1 MNIPFWNRLS
11 TRLSILIVLIVLVL
25 AGATAILI
33 IRGFNRVSNNQQGII
48 EQLEQNE
55 RGILEQLGE
64 RGITTTSDLPSI
76 LGRIIVNLVAIFL
89 LTLVGATV
97 FSRTLLTDPINSL
110 VMATEQIAS
119 GNLGVT
125 LDVKAKD
132 EVGLLARTFNQ
143 MSTTLASRT
152 RELEQSNYALRQSE
166 ARLEGRVQERT
177 AELEA
182 LLELSNSIALT
193 VDDRPLLETILT
205 KLHDITKYRAAA
217 IYELLG
223 QSVLEQVLVRGDFN
237 GVDETK
243 LLQTVERKTPLIE
256 YDILFF
262 PLFVRDHVVGVLV
275 LETGEIIVDEKL
287 PLIAAFANQAGV
299 AFENTKLYK
308 QVQEKAA
315 LDERQHLAR
324 ELHDSVSQALYSIV
338 LGAHA
343 ARKQLEQNPVQA
355 KGALEYVENL
365 AEAGLAEMRALIF
378 ELRPEVLEKEGLA
391 AALRKQVEALE
402 VRHKIKADFSC
413 SNEPNLPFASKQT
426 LYRVAQE
433 AMHNIVKH
441 AKATYVNVSLQQH
454 GDCTRLTISDNGIGF
469 DTTQEFVG
477 HLGLKSM
484 RERALG
490 LGGNFEIVSSLNEG
504 TTLKLE
510 VPNG

>member
-11 TRLSILIVLIVLVL
+11 TRFSLLIVLIVLIL
-25 AGATAILI
+25 AGATAILV
-33 IRGFNRVSNNQQGII
+33 IRGFSNTQGVF
-48 EQLEQNE
+48 EQLA
-55 RGILEQLGE
+55 E
-64 RGITTTSDLPSI
+64 RGITPRADLPSI
-76 LGRIIVNLVAIFL
+76 LRSVVVNLVAIFL

-110 VMATEQIAS
+110 VGATEQVAS

-125 LDVKAKD
+125 LDIQSKN
-132 EVGLLARTFNQ
+132 EVGMLARTFNQ
-143 MSTTLASRT
+143 MSTTLAART

-166 ARLEGRVQERT
+166 VRLEQRVQERT
-177 AELEA
+177 AELVA

-193 VDDRPLLETILT
+193 VDDRPLLELILN
-205 KLHDITKYRAAA
+205 KLYDIANYRAAA

-223 QSVLEQVLVRGDFN
+223 KVTLEQVLVRGDF
-237 GVDETK
+237 VPIDEAK
-243 LLQTVERKTPLIE
+243 LLQIIERKMPSVE
-256 YDILFF
+256 HDQLFF
-262 PLFVRDHVVGVLV
+262 PLTVRDHIVGVLV
-275 LETGEIIVDEKL
+275 LETNQVINEEKL

-299 AFENTKLYK
+299 AFENTRLYK
-308 QVQEKAA
+308 QAQEKAA
-315 LDERQHLAR
+315 FDERQHLAR

-343 ARKQLEQNPVQA
+343 ARKQLETNPLQA
-355 KGALEYVENL
+355 KNALEYVENL
-365 AEAGLAEMRALIF
+365 AEAGLTEMRALIF

-413 SNEPNLPFASKQT
+413 SHEPTLPFASKQT

-441 AKATYVNVSLQQH
+441 AKATYVNVSLQQY
-454 GDCTRLTISDNGIGF
+454 GDCTRLVISDNGIGF
-469 DTTQEFVG
+469 DTAQEFVG

-484 RERALG
+484 RERTLG
-490 LGGNFEIVSSLNEG
+490 LGGRLEVSSAPTQG
-504 TTLKLE
+504 TTLKIE

>member
-25 AGATAILI
+25 AGATAILV
-33 IRGFNRVSNNQQGII
+33 IRGFSIAQRDVVQSFADQGVTLRSDSLSILGKIIVNN
-48 EQLEQNE
+48 
-55 RGILEQLGE
+55 
-64 RGITTTSDLPSI
+64 

-110 VMATEQIAS
+110 VVATEQIAS

-166 ARLEGRVQERT
+166 ARLEQRVQERT
-177 AELEA
+177 AELVA

-193 VDDRPLLETILT
+193 LDDRPLLEIILN
-205 KLHDITKYRAAA
+205 KLHDISAYRAAA
-217 IYELLG
+217 MYELLG
-223 QSVLEQVLVRGDFN
+223 KSALEQVTVRGDFAP
-237 GVDETK
+237 VEEAK
-243 LLQTVERKTPLIE
+243 LLQTIERKAPLIE
-256 YDILFF
+256 HDQLFF
-262 PLFVRDHVVGVLV
+262 PLTVRDHVVGVLV
-275 LETGEIIVDEKL
+275 LETNEAINEEKL

-299 AFENTKLYK
+299 AFENTRLYK
-308 QVQEKAA
+308 QAQEKAA
-315 LDERQHLAR
+315 FDERQHLAR

-338 LGAHA
+338 LGSHA
-343 ARKQLEQNPVQA
+343 ARKQLEVNPVQA
-355 KGALEYVENL
+355 KSALEYVENL

-402 VRHKIKADFSC
+402 VRHKIKADFS
-413 SNEPNLPFASKQT
+413 SNNEPVLPFSSKQT

-433 AMHNIVKH
+433 ATHNIVKH
-441 AKATYVNVSLQQH
+441 AKATYVNMSLQQQ
-454 GDCTRLTISDNGIGF
+454 GDCTRLVISDNGIGF
-469 DTTQEFVG
+469 DTTQEFTG
-477 HLGLKSM
+477 HMGLKSM
-484 RERALG
+484 RERTLS
-490 LGGNFEIVSSLNEG
+490 LGGNFEIISSLNEG
-504 TTLKLE
+504 TTLKIE
-510 VPNG
+510 VPNA

>member
-11 TRLSILIVLIVLVL
+11 TRLSILIVLIVFVL
-25 AGATAILI
+25 AGATAILVT
-33 IRGFNRVSNNQQGII
+33 RGFSVAQQDLVQSLADQGVTS
-48 EQLEQNE
+48 
-55 RGILEQLGE
+55 R
-64 RGITTTSDLPSI
+64 SDLPSI

-110 VMATEQIAS
+110 VFATEQIAS

-166 ARLEGRVQERT
+166 ARLEQRVQERT
-177 AELEA
+177 AELLA

-193 VDDRPLLETILT
+193 LDDRPLLETILT
-205 KLHDITKYRAAA
+205 KLHDISAYRAAA
-217 IYELLG
+217 MYELLG
-223 QSVLEQVLVRGDFN
+223 KSALEQVVTRGSF
-237 GVDETK
+237 VTVSDEK
-243 LLQTVERKTPLIE
+243 LLQTISRKTPLLE
-256 YDILFF
+256 GEQLFF
-262 PLFVRDHVVGVLV
+262 PLIVRDHAVGVLV
-275 LETGEIIVDEKL
+275 LETEQAINEEKL

-299 AFENTKLYK
+299 AFENTRLYK
-308 QVQEKAA
+308 QAQEKAA
-315 LDERQHLAR
+315 FDERQHLAR

-343 ARKQLEQNPVQA
+343 ARKQLEKNPVQA
-355 KGALEYVENL
+355 AGALEYVENL
-365 AEAGLAEMRALIF
+365 AEAGLTEMRALIF

-402 VRHKIKADFSC
+402 VRHKIKADFTS
-413 SNEPNLPFASKQT
+413 SSEPSLPFSSKQT

-441 AKATYVNVSLQQH
+441 AKATYVNVSLQQSDH
-454 GDCTRLTISDNGIGF
+454 CTRLIISDNGVGF
-469 DTTQEFVG
+469 DTTKEFTG

-484 RERALG
+484 RERTLG
-490 LGGNFEIVSSLNEG
+490 LGGSFEVVSSPNQG
-504 TTLKLE
+504 TTLKIE
-510 VPNG
+510 VPNA

>member
-11 TRLSILIVLIVLVL
+11 TRLSLLIVLIVLVL
-25 AGATAILI
+25 AGATAILV
-33 IRGFNRVSNNQQGII
+33 IRGFSVAQQDLVQSLEQQGVT
-48 EQLEQNE
+48 L
-55 RGILEQLGE
+55 R
-64 RGITTTSDLPSI
+64 SDLPSI

-143 MSTTLASRT
+143 MSTTLATRT
-152 RELEQSNYALRQSE
+152 RELEQSNQALRQSE
-166 ARLEGRVQERT
+166 ARLEQRVQERT
-177 AELEA
+177 AELLA

-193 VDDRPLLETILT
+193 LDDRPLLEIILN
-205 KLHDITKYRAAA
+205 KLQDISAYRAAA
-217 IYELLG
+217 LYELLG
-223 QSVLEQVLVRGDFN
+223 KTSLELVVVRGN
-237 GVDETK
+237 VEGASEEK
-243 LLQTVERKTPLIE
+243 LLETIRRKTPLLE
-256 YDILFF
+256 DERLFF
-262 PLFVRDHVVGVLV
+262 PLVVRDHVVGVLV
-275 LETGEIIVDEKL
+275 LETGQPIVEEKL

-299 AFENTKLYK
+299 AFENTRLYK
-308 QVQEKAA
+308 QAQEKAA
-315 LDERQHLAR
+315 FDERQHLAR

-343 ARKQLEQNPVQA
+343 ARKQLEKSPEQA
-355 KGALEYVENL
+355 KAALEYVENL

-413 SNEPNLPFASKQT
+413 SHEPLLTFAGKQT

-433 AMHNIVKH
+433 ATHNIVKH
-441 AKATYVNVSLQQH
+441 AKATYVNMSLQQQ
-454 GDCTRLTISDNGIGF
+454 GECTRLVVSDNGVGF
-469 DTTQEFVG
+469 DTSKEFVG

-484 RERALG
+484 RERTLG
-490 LGGNFEIVSSLNEG
+490 LGGSFEVISSPNEG
-504 TTLKLE
+504 TTLKVE
-510 VPNG
+510 VPNV

>member
-11 TRLSILIVLIVLVL
+11 TRLSLLIVLIVLVL
-25 AGATAILI
+25 AGATAILV
-33 IRGFNRVSNNQQGII
+33 IRGFSVAQQDLVQSLEQQGVT
-48 EQLEQNE
+48 L
-55 RGILEQLGE
+55 R
-64 RGITTTSDLPSI
+64 SDLPSI

-110 VMATEQIAS
+110 VVVTEQIAS

-152 RELEQSNYALRQSE
+152 HELEQSNAALRQSE
-166 ARLEGRVQERT
+166 ARLEQRVQERT
-177 AELEA
+177 SELVA

-193 VDDRPLLETILT
+193 VDDRPLLEIILD
-205 KLHDITKYRAAA
+205 KLHSISAYRAAA
-217 IYELLG
+217 FYELLG
-223 QSVLEQVLVRGDFN
+223 GSTLEQVVVRGSLQN
-237 GVDETK
+237 VLQEK
-243 LLQTVERKTPLIE
+243 LSQTITRKTALVE
-256 YDILFF
+256 NDHLFF
-262 PLFVRDHVVGVLV
+262 PLTVRDHVVGVLV
-275 LETGEIIVDEKL
+275 LETEQSVNDEKL

-299 AFENTKLYK
+299 AFENTRLYK
-308 QVQEKAA
+308 QAQEKAA
-315 LDERQHLAR
+315 FDERQHLAR

-338 LGAHA
+338 LGSHA
-343 ARKQLEQNPVQA
+343 ARRQLETNPTQA

-413 SNEPNLPFASKQT
+413 GTEPSLPFASKQT

-441 AKATYVNVSLQQH
+441 AKATYVNVSLQQSDH
-454 GDCTRLTISDNGIGF
+454 CTRLVISDNGVGF
-469 DTTQEFVG
+469 DTTREFTG

-484 RERALG
+484 RERTLG
-490 LGGNFEIVSSLNEG
+490 LGGSFEVTSAPGEG
-504 TTLKLE
+504 TTLKIE
-510 VPNG
+510 VPNA

>member
-25 AGATAILI
+25 AGATAILL
-33 IRGFNRVSNNQQGII
+33 IRGFNRVSNSQQGII
-48 EQLEQNE
+48 EQLEQKE
-55 RGILEQLGE
+55 QGILEQLQE
-64 RGITTTSDLPSI
+64 QGITPTTNLTGI

-110 VMATEQIAS
+110 VVATEQIAS

-166 ARLEGRVQERT
+166 ARLEQRVQERT
-177 AELEA
+177 AELVA

-193 VDDRPLLETILT
+193 LDDRPLLETILD
-205 KLHDITKYRAAA
+205 KLQDISAYRAAA
-217 IYELLG
+217 LYELLG
-223 QSVLEQVLVRGDFN
+223 KSTLEQVVVRGEFVSIEDA
-237 GVDETK
+237 K
-243 LLQTVERKTPLIE
+243 LLRAIERKTPLIE
-256 YDILFF
+256 VGQLFF
-262 PLFVRDHVVGVLV
+262 PLTVRDHVVGVLV
-275 LETGEIIVDEKL
+275 LETNQMINEEKL

-299 AFENTKLYK
+299 AFENTRLYK
-308 QVQEKAA
+308 QAQEKAA
-315 LDERQHLAR
+315 FDERQHLAR

-343 ARKQLEQNPVQA
+343 ARKQLEKNPVQA
-355 KGALEYVENL
+355 TNALEYVENL

-413 SNEPNLPFASKQT
+413 SHEPMLPFPSKQT

-433 AMHNIVKH
+433 ATHNIVKH
-441 AKATYVNVSLQQH
+441 AKATYVNMSLQQQ
-454 GDCTRLTISDNGIGF
+454 GDCTRLVISDNGIGF
-469 DTTQEFVG
+469 DTTQEFTG

-484 RERALG
+484 RERTLS
-490 LGGNFEIVSSLNEG
+490 LGGSFEIISSPNEG
-504 TTLKLE
+504 TTLKIE
-510 VPNG
+510 VPNA

>member
-11 TRLSILIVLIVLVL
+11 TRLSLLIVLIVLVL
-25 AGATAILI
+25 AGATAILM
-33 IRGFNRVSNNQQGII
+33 IRGFNIAQQDVVQSLEQQGVT
-48 EQLEQNE
+48 L
-55 RGILEQLGE
+55 R
-64 RGITTTSDLPSI
+64 SDLPSI

-110 VMATEQIAS
+110 VVATEQIAS

-152 RELEQSNYALRQSE
+152 RELEQSNQALRQSE
-166 ARLEGRVQERT
+166 ARLEQRVQERT
-177 AELEA
+177 AELVA

-193 VDDRPLLETILT
+193 LDDRPLLEIILN
-205 KLHDITKYRAAA
+205 KLHDISNYRAAA
-217 IYELLG
+217 MYERLG
-223 QSVLEQVLVRGDFN
+223 KSALEQVITRGDVEN
-237 GVDETK
+237 VEEEK
-243 LLQTVERKTPLIE
+243 LLQTIQRKTPLVE
-256 YDILFF
+256 QEQLFF
-262 PLFVRDHVVGVLV
+262 PLIVRDHVVGVLV
-275 LETGEIIVDEKL
+275 LETDQSINEEKL

-299 AFENTKLYK
+299 AFENTRLYK
-308 QVQEKAA
+308 QAQEKAA
-315 LDERQHLAR
+315 FDERQHLAR

-343 ARKQLEQNPVQA
+343 ARKQLEKSPEQA
-355 KGALEYVENL
+355 KVALEYVENL

-413 SNEPNLPFASKQT
+413 SHEPGLPFASKQT

-433 AMHNIVKH
+433 ATHNIVKH
-441 AKATYVNVSLQQH
+441 AKATYVNMSLQQQ
-454 GDCTRLTISDNGIGF
+454 GDCTRLVISDNGVGF
-469 DTTQEFVG
+469 DTSKEFVG

-484 RERALG
+484 RERALS
-490 LGGNFEIVSSLNEG
+490 LGGSFEVVSAPNEG
-504 TTLKLE
+504 TTLKVE
-510 VPNG
+510 VPNA